1 MASPSRSQELLIK
14 LLNEQQDRQRQGL
27 PPLTQA
33 QLDDVAKVNGY
44 RDFDQF
50 SRSVSYLATGQ
61 AETKA
66 EGDIAD
72 KMREWFGGLTFE
84 LADNL
89 EGVFRSVAEDRP
101 LSDIMEQIQMERQNY
116 QTTNPNEAAALQ
128 VSGGSTTPV
137 SPGMGAAK
145 VAPAVAKG
153 LGNATAGLVM
163 GGKAGQIA
171 QKVASTVPARG
182 AVMGATD
189 AA

>member
-27 PPLTQA
+27 PPLTQT
-33 QLDDVAKVNGY
+33 QLDEVAKVNGY

-61 AETKA
+61 SKTKA

-89 EGVFRSVAEDRP
+89 NIP
-101 LSDIMEQIQMERQNY
+101 LGEAMLQKIQKNGEKY
-116 QTTNPNEAAALQ
+116 
-128 VSGGSTTPV
+128 PV
-137 SPGMGAAK
+137 EK
-145 VAPAVAKG
+145 AKG
-153 LGNATAGLVM
+153 KHTKYTEL
-163 GGKAGQIA
+163 
-171 QKVASTVPARG
+171 
-182 AVMGATD
+182 
-189 AA
+189 